1 MKQLITTAIA
11 AFAISTILT
20 LPTGCAWSRKNPT
33 GAMEVA
39 KQVATSVTREVLI
52 AEPQLAPKFD
62 RARVE
67 LAVLSTN
74 SVIAASSVIDIINR
88 LPADKLTTRSA
99 RISVDGL
106 TLTIALTGN
115 PALPAQTTED
125 LRPIVIG
132 LEQGVGIGKAQ
143 AGL

>member
-1 MKQLITTAIA
+1 MKKL
-11 AFAISTILT
+11 FISVSIVALVAT
-20 LPTGCAWSRKNPT
+20 LAGCAWARRNPT
-33 GAMEVA
+33 RALEVA

-52 AEPQLAPKFD
+52 SEPALAPKFD

-67 LAVLSTN
+67 LAIMSTN
-74 SVIAASSVIDIINR
+74 EVIASSDVIAIINR
-88 LPADKLTTRSA
+88 LPADKLKTREA

-106 TLTIALTGN
+106 TLTIALTGD
-115 PALPAQTTED
+115 PALPAQTTSD

-132 LEQGVGIGKAQ
+132 LEQGIGNGKAQ